1 MNDDLRKIAVSEEL
15 RGWVGRIR
23 TQKCQFEEPLEMS
36 GPFRKVRG
44 QRLFASERLEGG
56 RTRLG
61 WVRQNSNRALVPAPT
76 PTPPAGTNS
85 PGRIGANWI
94 GASKQKGIWVGGP
107 VPLGYASIAKK
118 LAVVPEEADIVRMI
132 FTRYIALGSV
142 RALAQELQNGGIR
155 TKQRT
160 LPNGRTIGGGWVRGR
175 RPGTASTLARSSI
188 AGKSFAAVRR
198 PFSTPPFRGRSG
210 KAVGTSGR
218 AALHS
223 SRHTCTSHRAPFRP
237 GRPPDDADP
246 YQQKRGP
253 LLLLCL
259 AGGHSQTLARIHWE
273 GAGTRA

>member
-1 MNDDLRKIAVSEEL
+1 MALIL
-15 RGWVGRIR
+15 
-23 TQKCQFEEPLEMS
+23 
-36 GPFRKVRG
+36 
-44 QRLFASERLEGG
+44 QRRRHTVTTPKSRAFADCL
-56 RTRLG
+56 TRH
-61 WVRQNSNRALVPAPT
+61 
-76 PTPPAGTNS
+76 
-85 PGRIGANWI
+85 IDKI

-160 LPNGRTIGGGWVRGR
+160 LPNGRTIGGGAFGSARSR
-175 RPGTASTLARSSI
+175 ICCATASTLASCSI